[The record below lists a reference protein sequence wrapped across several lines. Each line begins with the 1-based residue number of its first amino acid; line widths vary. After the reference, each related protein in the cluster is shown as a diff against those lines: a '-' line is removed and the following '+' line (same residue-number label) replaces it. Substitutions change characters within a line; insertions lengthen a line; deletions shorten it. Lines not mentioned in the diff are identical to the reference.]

1 MLLHKRNSNPSP
13 EGLLTEILHYLAL
26 WGPRITTAIA
36 AAGGAPSTTLTD
48 FQSDLAFT
56 LDWLEER
63 RYNADQI
70 PFNPDPFT
78 WDDADLPIEGQIN
91 E

>member
-1 MLLHKRNSNPSP
+1 MLLHNRNSNPSP
-13 EGLLTEILHYLAL
+13 EDLLTEILHYLAL
-26 WGPRITTAIA
+26 WGPRIDTAIA
-36 AAGGAPSTTLTD
+36 AAGGAPSTTRVD
-48 FQSDLAFT
+48 FLSDLAFT
-56 LDWLEER
+56 IEWLEER
-63 RYNADQI
+63 RFNADQI

>member
-1 MLLHKRNSNPSP
+1 
-13 EGLLTEILHYLAL
+13 
-26 WGPRITTAIA
+26 
-36 AAGGAPSTTLTD
+36 
-48 FQSDLAFT
+48 LAFT

-78 WDDADLPIEGQIN
+78 WDDSDLPIEGQIN

>member
-13 EGLLTEILHYLAL
+13 EELLTEILHHLAL
-26 WGPRITTAIA
+26 WGPRIDATID
-36 AAGGAPSTTLTD
+36 AAGGAPSTTRVD
-48 FQSDLAFT
+48 FLSDLAFT
-56 LDWLEER
+56 IEWLQER
-63 RYNADQI
+63 EYNAGQI